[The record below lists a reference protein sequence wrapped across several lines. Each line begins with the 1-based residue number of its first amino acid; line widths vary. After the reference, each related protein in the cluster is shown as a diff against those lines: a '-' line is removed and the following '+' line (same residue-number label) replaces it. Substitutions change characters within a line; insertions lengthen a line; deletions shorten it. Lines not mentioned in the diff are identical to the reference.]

1 MTLAELITRDVDDI
15 VGEWEQ
21 FARATVPPAVDLT
34 PEELRDHARLL
45 LLAVANHVAGDRHSG
60 SSGLGLGLYIAREI
74 AVAHGGS
81 LNGISTEEDGTT
93 FTARLHRQTPPDR
106 GNNV

>member
-1 MTLAELITRDVDDI
+1 
-15 VGEWEQ
+15 
-21 FARATVPPAVDLT
+21 
-34 PEELRDHARLL
+34 
-45 LLAVANHVAGDRHSG
+45 
-60 SSGLGLGLYIAREI
+60 LGLGLYIAREI